1 MICYELRFLLK
12 LKEKC
17 PMLNKLIFLKKVV
30 EIYDEYYRGFE
41 DPSIG
46 FENYTFDEVEFMDN
60 TGFKDKN
67 GANIYTG
74 DIVEYVRRHPDVG
87 TLRGVICKNEY
98 GAYVIELYV
107 MKNRMDEVC
116 ETIDQMLGSKVEYEK
131 PNLSFLLDS
140 TTHDG
145 CIVLGNIYE
154 DKELLK
160 C

>member
-1 MICYELRFLLK
+1 
-12 LKEKC
+12 
-17 PMLNKLIFLKKVV
+17 MLQPKIYSKKDKKVLEVV
-30 EIYDEYYRGFE
+30 EID
-41 DPSIG
+41 
-46 FENYTFDEVEFMDN
+46 FDYKLFVVRNIDNSGNNNVVTLSFSQAEFMDN

-67 GANIYTG
+67 GTNIYVG
-74 DIVEYVRRHPDVG
+74 NIVEYTRRHPDVG

-116 ETIDQMLGSKVEYEK
+116 ETIDKMLGSKVEYEK

-145 CIVLGNIYE
+145 CVVLGNIYE
-154 DKELLK
+154 DKELLE

>member
-1 MICYELRFLLK
+1 MLQPKIYS
-12 LKEKC
+12 KED
-17 PMLNKLIFLKKVV
+17 KKVLEVV
-30 EIYDEYYRGFE
+30 EID
-41 DPSIG
+41 
-46 FENYTFDEVEFMDN
+46 FDYKLFVVRNINNSGNNNVVTLSFSKAKFMDN

-67 GANIYTG
+67 GANIYVG
-74 DIVEYVRRHPDVG
+74 DIVEYTRRHTDAG

-107 MKNRMDEVC
+107 MKNPWDNKL
-116 ETIDQMLGSKVEYEK
+116 DKMLGSKVKREK

-145 CIVLGNIYE
+145 CVVLGNIYE
-154 DKELLK
+154 NKELLE

>member
-1 MICYELRFLLK
+1 
-12 LKEKC
+12 
-17 PMLNKLIFLKKVV
+17 MLQPKVYSKIDKKVLEV
-30 EIYDEYYRGFE
+30 IEIDFDYKVIVVRGIDNSNNNIVGTLNFS
-41 DPSIG
+41 D
-46 FENYTFDEVEFMDN
+46 VEFMDN

-74 DIVEYVRRHPDVG
+74 NIVEYVRRHPDVG

-116 ETIDQMLGSKVEYEK
+116 ETIDKMLGSKVEYEK
-131 PNLSFLLDS
+131 PNLSFLLDG

-154 DKELLK
+154 NKELLK

>member
-1 MICYELRFLLK
+1 
-12 LKEKC
+12 
-17 PMLNKLIFLKKVV
+17 MLQPKVFVTSKRKTYNVDYINFIDNIFGVT
-30 EIYDEYYRGFE
+30 EDDGFSEEYYFNE
-41 DPSIG
+41 
-46 FENYTFDEVEFMDN
+46 TFLMDN

-74 DIVEYVRRHPDVG
+74 NIVEYVRRHPDVG

-116 ETIDQMLGSKVEYEK
+116 ETIDKMLGSKVKREK

>member
-1 MICYELRFLLK
+1 
-12 LKEKC
+12 
-17 PMLNKLIFLKKVV
+17 MLQPKVYSKKDKKVLEVV
-30 EIYDEYYRGFE
+30 EID
-41 DPSIG
+41 
-46 FENYTFDEVEFMDN
+46 FDYKLFVVRNIDNSGNNTVVTLSFSNVEFMDN

-74 DIVEYVRRHPDVG
+74 NIVEYVRRHPDVG

-116 ETIDQMLGSKVEYEK
+116 ETIDKMLGSKVEYEK

-145 CIVLGNIYE
+145 CVVLGNIYE
-154 DKELLK
+154 DKELLE

>member
-1 MICYELRFLLK
+1 
-12 LKEKC
+12 
-17 PMLNKLIFLKKVV
+17 MLQPKVYVKSERKVFDKKKVFDAK
-30 EIYDEYYRGFE
+30 EIHFDIDVVAIDDGVNFDYCELD
-41 DPSIG
+41 
-46 FENYTFDEVEFMDN
+46 FDEVIFMDN

-74 DIVEYVRRHPDVG
+74 NIVEYVRRHPDVG

-145 CIVLGNIYE
+145 CVVLGNIYE

>member
-1 MICYELRFLLK
+1 
-12 LKEKC
+12 
-17 PMLNKLIFLKKVV
+17 MLQHKIFIKSKRKVFDKKKVFDAK
-30 EIYDEYYRGFE
+30 EIHFDIDVVAIDDGVNFDYCEFD
-41 DPSIG
+41 
-46 FENYTFDEVEFMDN
+46 FDEVEFMDN

-74 DIVEYVRRHPDVG
+74 NIVEYVRRHPDVG

-116 ETIDQMLGSKVEYEK
+116 EKIDKMLGSKVKYEK

-145 CIVLGNIYE
+145 CIVIGNIYE

-160 C
+160 

>member
-1 MICYELRFLLK
+1 
-12 LKEKC
+12 
-17 PMLNKLIFLKKVV
+17 MLQPKIYSKKDKKVLEV
-30 EIYDEYYRGFE
+30 IEMDF
-41 DPSIG
+41 
-46 FENYTFDEVEFMDN
+46 NYKVIVVRDIDNTVGTLNFSDVEFMDN

-74 DIVEYVRRHPDVG
+74 NIVEYTRRHPDVG
-87 TLRGVICKNEY
+87 TLRGIICKNEY

-107 MKNRMDEVC
+107 IKDPWDNK
-116 ETIDQMLGSKVEYEK
+116 IDKMLGSKVEYEK

-145 CIVLGNIYE
+145 CVVLGNIYE
-154 DKELLK
+154 DKELLE

>member
-1 MICYELRFLLK
+1 
-12 LKEKC
+12 
-17 PMLNKLIFLKKVV
+17 MLQPKIYVKSKRKVFDKKKVFDAK
-30 EIYDEYYRGFE
+30 EIHFDIDVVAIDDGVNFDYCELD
-41 DPSIG
+41 
-46 FENYTFDEVEFMDN
+46 FDEVEFMDN

-74 DIVEYVRRHPDVG
+74 NIVEYVRRHPDVG

-116 ETIDQMLGSKVEYEK
+116 ETIDKMLGSKVEYEK
-131 PNLSFLLDS
+131 PNLSFLLDG

-145 CIVLGNIYE
+145 CVVLGNIYE
-154 DKELLK
+154 NKELLE

>member
-1 MICYELRFLLK
+1 
-12 LKEKC
+12 
-17 PMLNKLIFLKKVV
+17 MLQPKVYSKKDKKVLEVV
-30 EIYDEYYRGFE
+30 EID
-41 DPSIG
+41 
-46 FENYTFDEVEFMDN
+46 FDYKLFVVRNIDNSGNNTVVTLSFSNVEFMDN

-67 GANIYTG
+67 GTNIYTG
-74 DIVEYVRRHPDVG
+74 NIVEYVRRHPDVG

>member
-1 MICYELRFLLK
+1 
-12 LKEKC
+12 
-17 PMLNKLIFLKKVV
+17 MLQPRVYVKSKRKVFDV
-30 EIYDEYYRGFE
+30 EEIHFDIDVVTIKDFEYCKVDF
-41 DPSIG
+41 S
-46 FENYTFDEVEFMDN
+46 NVEFMDN

-74 DIVEYVRRHPDVG
+74 NIVEYVG

-131 PNLSFLLDS
+131 PNLSFLLDG

-145 CIVLGNIYE
+145 CVVLGNIYE

>member
-1 MICYELRFLLK
+1 
-12 LKEKC
+12 
-17 PMLNKLIFLKKVV
+17 MLQPKIYSKKDKKVLEVV
-30 EIYDEYYRGFE
+30 EID
-41 DPSIG
+41 
-46 FENYTFDEVEFMDN
+46 FDYKLFVVRNIDNSGNNNVVTLSFSKAEFMDN

-74 DIVEYVRRHPDVG
+74 NIVEYVRRHPDVG

-116 ETIDQMLGSKVEYEK
+116 ETIDKMLGSKVEYEK

-145 CIVLGNIYE
+145 CVVLGNIYE
-154 DKELLK
+154 DKELLE

>member
-1 MICYELRFLLK
+1 
-12 LKEKC
+12 
-17 PMLNKLIFLKKVV
+17 MLQPKIYSKKDKKVLEV
-30 EIYDEYYRGFE
+30 IEMDF
-41 DPSIG
+41 
-46 FENYTFDEVEFMDN
+46 NYKVIVVRDIDNTVGTLNFSDVEFMDN
-60 TGFKDKN
+60 TGFKDKH

-74 DIVEYVRRHPDVG
+74 NIVEYTRRHPDVG

-107 MKNRMDEVC
+107 IKDHWDNKLDK
-116 ETIDQMLGSKVEYEK
+116 MLGSKVEYEK

-145 CIVLGNIYE
+145 CVVLGNIYE
-154 DKELLK
+154 NKELLE

>member
-1 MICYELRFLLK
+1 
-12 LKEKC
+12 
-17 PMLNKLIFLKKVV
+17 MLQPKIYSKKDKKVLEVV
-30 EIYDEYYRGFE
+30 EID
-41 DPSIG
+41 
-46 FENYTFDEVEFMDN
+46 FDYKLFVVRNIDNNGNNTVVTLSFSNCEFMDN

-74 DIVEYVRRHPDVG
+74 NIVEYVRRHPDVG

-107 MKNRMDEVC
+107 MKNKMDEVC
-116 ETIDQMLGSKVEYEK
+116 ETIDKMLGSKVEYEK

>member
-1 MICYELRFLLK
+1 
-12 LKEKC
+12 
-17 PMLNKLIFLKKVV
+17 MLQPKIYVKSKRRIFDKKKVFDAK
-30 EIYDEYYRGFE
+30 EIH
-41 DPSIG
+41 
-46 FENYTFDEVEFMDN
+46 FDINVVAIDDGVNIDYCELDFSDVEFMDN

-74 DIVEYVRRHPDVG
+74 NIVEYTRRHPDVG
-87 TLRGVICKNEY
+87 TLRGVICKNEF

-116 ETIDQMLGSKVEYEK
+116 EKIDKMLGSKVEYEK

-145 CIVLGNIYE
+145 CVVLGNIYE
-154 DKELLK
+154 DKELLE

>member
-1 MICYELRFLLK
+1 
-12 LKEKC
+12 
-17 PMLNKLIFLKKVV
+17 MLQPKVYSKKDKKVLEVV
-30 EIYDEYYRGFE
+30 EID
-41 DPSIG
+41 
-46 FENYTFDEVEFMDN
+46 FDYKLFVVRNIDNSGNNTVVTLSFSNVEFMDN

-74 DIVEYVRRHPDVG
+74 NIVEYVRRHPDVG

-116 ETIDQMLGSKVEYEK
+116 ETIDKMLGSKVEYEK

-145 CIVLGNIYE
+145 CVVLGNIYE

>member
-1 MICYELRFLLK
+1 
-12 LKEKC
+12 
-17 PMLNKLIFLKKVV
+17 MLQPKIYSKKDKKVLEVV
-30 EIYDEYYRGFE
+30 EID
-41 DPSIG
+41 
-46 FENYTFDEVEFMDN
+46 FDYKLFVVRNIDNNGDNTVITLSFSNCEFMDN

-74 DIVEYVRRHPDVG
+74 NIVEYVRRHPDVG

-116 ETIDQMLGSKVEYEK
+116 ENIDKMLGSKVEYEK
-131 PNLSFLLDS
+131 PNLSFLLDG

>member
-1 MICYELRFLLK
+1 
-12 LKEKC
+12 
-17 PMLNKLIFLKKVV
+17 MLQPKIFIKSEKKVV
-30 EIYDEYYRGFE
+30 DVEEIHFDINVVVYSNQKDPEYTPVDF
-41 DPSIG
+41 S
-46 FENYTFDEVEFMDN
+46 NVEFMDN

-74 DIVEYVRRHPDVG
+74 NIVEYVRRHPDVG
-87 TLRGVICKNEY
+87 TLRGIICKNEY

-116 ETIDQMLGSKVEYEK
+116 ETIDKMLGSKVEYEK

-145 CIVLGNIYE
+145 CVVLGNIYE
-154 DKELLK
+154 DKELLG

>member
-1 MICYELRFLLK
+1 
-12 LKEKC
+12 
-17 PMLNKLIFLKKVV
+17 MLQPKIYSKKDKKVLEVV
-30 EIYDEYYRGFE
+30 EID
-41 DPSIG
+41 
-46 FENYTFDEVEFMDN
+46 FDYKLFVVRNIDNSGNNNVVTLSFSKAEFMDN

-67 GANIYTG
+67 GANIYVG
-74 DIVEYVRRHPDVG
+74 NIVEYTRRHPDVG
-87 TLRGVICKNEY
+87 TLRGIICKNEY

-116 ETIDQMLGSKVEYEK
+116 EKIDKMLGSKVKREK

-145 CIVLGNIYE
+145 CVVLGNIYE
-154 DKELLK
+154 DKELLE

>member
-1 MICYELRFLLK
+1 
-12 LKEKC
+12 
-17 PMLNKLIFLKKVV
+17 MLQPKIFIKSEKKVV
-30 EIYDEYYRGFE
+30 DVEEIHFDINIVVYSNQKDSEYTPVDF
-41 DPSIG
+41 S
-46 FENYTFDEVEFMDN
+46 NVEFMDN

-116 ETIDQMLGSKVEYEK
+116 ENIDKMLDSKVEYEK

-145 CIVLGNIYE
+145 CVVIGNIYE
-154 DKELLK
+154 DKELLE

>member
-1 MICYELRFLLK
+1 
-12 LKEKC
+12 
-17 PMLNKLIFLKKVV
+17 MLQPKVYVKSERKVFDKKKVFDAK
-30 EIYDEYYRGFE
+30 EIH
-41 DPSIG
+41 
-46 FENYTFDEVEFMDN
+46 FDIDVVAIDDGVNFDYCELDFSDVEFMDN

-74 DIVEYVRRHPDVG
+74 NIVEYVRRHTDVG

-116 ETIDQMLGSKVEYEK
+116 EKIDQMLGSKVEYEK

>member
-1 MICYELRFLLK
+1 MLRAKVFIK
-12 LKEKC
+12 TKRKVSDVEQVD
-17 PMLNKLIFLKKVV
+17 FSKKVV

-74 DIVEYVRRHPDVG
+74 NIVEYVRRHPDVG

-116 ETIDQMLGSKVEYEK
+116 EKIDQMLGSKVEYEK
-131 PNLSFLLDS
+131 PNLSFLLDG

-145 CIVLGNIYE
+145 CVVLGNIYE
-154 DKELLK
+154 NKELLE

>member
-1 MICYELRFLLK
+1 
-12 LKEKC
+12 
-17 PMLNKLIFLKKVV
+17 MLQPKIFIKSKKKVV
-30 EIYDEYYRGFE
+30 DVEEIHFDINVVAYHDEKAPEYVEVDFS
-41 DPSIG
+41 D
-46 FENYTFDEVEFMDN
+46 VEFMDN

-74 DIVEYVRRHPDVG
+74 NIVEYVRRHPDVG

-116 ETIDQMLGSKVEYEK
+116 ENIDKMLGSKVEYEK

-145 CIVLGNIYE
+145 CVVLGNIYE
-154 DKELLK
+154 DKELLE

>member
-1 MICYELRFLLK
+1 
-12 LKEKC
+12 
-17 PMLNKLIFLKKVV
+17 MLQPKIFVTSKRKTYNVDYINFIDNIFGV
-30 EIYDEYYRGFE
+30 TEDDGFCEEYYFNE
-41 DPSIG
+41 
-46 FENYTFDEVEFMDN
+46 TFLMDN

-74 DIVEYVRRHPDVG
+74 NIVEYVRRHPDVG

-116 ETIDQMLGSKVEYEK
+116 ETIDQMLGSKVKREK
-131 PNLSFLLDS
+131 PNLSFLLDG

-145 CIVLGNIYE
+145 CVVLGNIYE
-154 DKELLK
+154 NKELLK

>member
-1 MICYELRFLLK
+1 
-12 LKEKC
+12 
-17 PMLNKLIFLKKVV
+17 MLQPKIFIKSKKKVV
-30 EIYDEYYRGFE
+30 DVEEIHFDINVVAYHDEKAPEYVEVDF
-41 DPSIG
+41 S
-46 FENYTFDEVEFMDN
+46 NVEFMDN

-116 ETIDQMLGSKVEYEK
+116 ETIDKMLGSKVEYEK

-145 CIVLGNIYE
+145 CVVLGNIYE
-154 DKELLK
+154 DKELLE

>member
-1 MICYELRFLLK
+1 
-12 LKEKC
+12 
-17 PMLNKLIFLKKVV
+17 MLQPRVYVKSKRKVFDV
-30 EIYDEYYRGFE
+30 EEIHFDIDVVTIKDFEYCKVDF
-41 DPSIG
+41 S
-46 FENYTFDEVEFMDN
+46 NVEFMDN

-74 DIVEYVRRHPDVG
+74 NIVEYVRRHPDVG

-116 ETIDQMLGSKVEYEK
+116 ENIDKMLGSKVEYEK

-145 CIVLGNIYE
+145 CVVLGNIYE

>member
-1 MICYELRFLLK
+1 
-12 LKEKC
+12 
-17 PMLNKLIFLKKVV
+17 MLQPKVYSKKDKKVLEVV
-30 EIYDEYYRGFE
+30 EID
-41 DPSIG
+41 
-46 FENYTFDEVEFMDN
+46 FDYKLFVVRNIDNNGDNTVITLSFSNCEFMDN

-116 ETIDQMLGSKVEYEK
+116 ENIDKMLGSKVEYEK
-131 PNLSFLLDS
+131 PNLSFLLDG

>member
-1 MICYELRFLLK
+1 
-12 LKEKC
+12 
-17 PMLNKLIFLKKVV
+17 MLQPKIYSKKDKKVLEVV
-30 EIYDEYYRGFE
+30 EID
-41 DPSIG
+41 
-46 FENYTFDEVEFMDN
+46 FDYKLFVVRNIDNSGNNTVVTLSFSNVEFMDN

-74 DIVEYVRRHPDVG
+74 NIVEYVRRHPDVG

-131 PNLSFLLDS
+131 PKLSFLLDS

-145 CIVLGNIYE
+145 CVVLGNIYE

>member
-1 MICYELRFLLK
+1 
-12 LKEKC
+12 
-17 PMLNKLIFLKKVV
+17 MLQPKIYSKKDKKVLEVV
-30 EIYDEYYRGFE
+30 EID
-41 DPSIG
+41 
-46 FENYTFDEVEFMDN
+46 FDYKLFVVRNIDNNGDNTVITLSFSNCEFMDN

-74 DIVEYVRRHPDVG
+74 NIVEYVRRHPDVG

-116 ETIDQMLGSKVEYEK
+116 ETIDKMLGSKVEYEK
-131 PNLSFLLDS
+131 PNLSFLLDG

-145 CIVLGNIYE
+145 CVVIGNIYE
-154 DKELLK
+154 NKELLK

>member
-1 MICYELRFLLK
+1 
-12 LKEKC
+12 
-17 PMLNKLIFLKKVV
+17 MLQPKIYSKKDKKVLEVV
-30 EIYDEYYRGFE
+30 EID
-41 DPSIG
+41 
-46 FENYTFDEVEFMDN
+46 FDYKLFVVRNIDNSGNNTVVTLSFSNVEFMDN

-74 DIVEYVRRHPDVG
+74 NIVEYVRRHPDVG

-145 CIVLGNIYE
+145 CVVLGNIYE